1 MRYERV
7 EIKRDGNTVHNKEV
21 APWEIPILEFLFD
34 EGNVRRL
41 GVYVEAPGEYP
52 DAAKEHAR
60 LHRVYGEDA
69 KSGEPFVVS
78 IYGNAGAGVR
88 ALRKEIEAAQ
98 ADEKEAER
106 QVKKPSPTRKS
117 RTTRDVEADA
127 LLS

>member
-41 GVYVEAPGEYP
+41 GVFVEAPGEYP
-52 DAAKEHAR
+52 DAAREHAR
-60 LHRVYGEDA
+60 LHKVYGEDA

-78 IYGNAGAGVR
+78 IFGNAGAGVR

-98 ADEKEAER
+98 ADEQEAAKTT
-106 QVKKPSPTRKS
+106 KKPQSSRKARS
-117 RTTRDVEADA
+117 VSIDEADA